1 MPIFAT
7 VNVAQMSDKANQLR
21 EESVRSF
28 SGLMPGISKT
38 LDQVIEW
45 TPRLLAAL
53 LVLVLGYIVARLLSR
68 AITALSEKLGLQR
81 AAEHG
86 GLVESMQQAGIQRTV
101 PQIMGLFVF
110 WLLMC
115 VFLVAAFDILSLP
128 GAAAAAERLMAFIP
142 KLLVAT
148 VLVVVGLLLA
158 ALLRGVIA
166 TGADRL
172 GISNARQLASGCY
185 YVLALMTIIA
195 AFEQLD
201 IKFDLLNY
209 AILIA
214 FAAVALALGLSF
226 GLGGRDV
233 MAGILS
239 GYYVR
244 QRLQAGDR
252 VYIGGYEGIVREVG
266 PVATII
272 ETDEEGLLHRRSI
285 PNARMLNEAVR

>member
-1 MPIFAT
+1 MSFVAT
-7 VNVAQMSDKANQLR
+7 MNVAQMSDRANQLR
-21 EESVRSF
+21 EDSVQSF
-28 SGLMPGISKT
+28 GGLMPSFSKT
-38 LDQVIEW
+38 LEQVIDW
-45 TPRLLAAL
+45 MPRLLAAL
-53 LVLVLGYIVARLLSR
+53 LVLVLGYIVARLLAK

-81 AAEHG
+81 AAEQG
-86 GLVESMQQAGIQRTV
+86 GLVESMHQVGIQRTV
-101 PQIMGLFVF
+101 PQIVGLFVF

-115 VFLVAAFDILSLP
+115 IFLVAAFDILSLP
-128 GAAAAAERLMAFIP
+128 GAAAAAERVGAFIP

-158 ALLRGVIA
+158 AFLRGVIA
-166 TGADRL
+166 TGGDRL

-185 YVLALMTIIA
+185 YILALMTIIA

-209 AILIA
+209 VILIA

-252 VYIGGYEGIVREVG
+252 VFVGGYEGVVREVG

-272 ETDEEGLLHRRSI
+272 ETDEEGLVHRRSI
-285 PNARMLNEAVR
+285 PNAKMLNEAVR